1 MEQDYLRSDG
11 HDVDNEHEEVE
22 EEELLLNFKGASKE
36 LEINNIILY
45 DLNSNMM
52 VKIKSK

>member
-1 MEQDYLRSDG
+1 MINDHGDD